1 VTTCM
6 NLEGFTLSQIS
17 QTRTNMICFILC
29 GIKKKKSN
37 HKNTVER
44 WSSRA
49 EDTENGEM
57 LVQGY
62 KLSHK
67 INMF

>member
-1 VTTCM
+1 
-6 NLEGFTLSQIS
+6 
-17 QTRTNMICFILC
+17 MICFILC

-37 HKNTVER
+37 HKNIVEK
-44 WSSRA
+44 WLSRT